1 LGRGEEGGE
10 REMTW
15 GKGKKEEM
23 KGDKRGGKGE
33 GNERNFV
40 VVIFPQRDATI
51 FTRIKAAAEYPR
63 ITARTKH
70 YQSFLSYALS
80 NFQAT

>member
-1 LGRGEEGGE
+1 
-10 REMTW
+10 MTW

-23 KGDKRGGKGE
+23 KGDKRGGKGEGGEKRE

-51 FTRIKAAAEYPR
+51 FTRIRAAAKYPR

-80 NFQAT
+80 KFQAT